1 MEKNDLLKHIA
12 ETGYNVGYTAKLHF
26 ASYELIEKIP
36 SLISFIS
43 MAFGIYALAF
53 EALSTKDISS
63 TLLVL
68 GIVGLYVSNRNS
80 DKIHYKIK
88 GDKLTNL
95 FNDLKRLNNEV
106 KAASDELTNFSYRLA
121 LIEEKFN
128 ENCSPNHIIFAT
140 WFAHYKFFWEQQTG
154 WIEEH
159 KEFGLFRDKI
169 PLTFWFSLIS
179 INSGFPVGISKLE
192 ICISSILNKY
202 LHKALIEF
210 P

>member
-1 MEKNDLLKHIA
+1 M
-12 ETGYNVGYTAKLHF
+12 KL
-26 ASYELIEKIP
+26 YQ
-36 SLISFIS
+36 
-43 MAFGIYALAF
+43 
-53 EALSTKDISS
+53 TKDISS

-140 WFAHYKFFWEQQTG
+140 GLPTISFFGNNKQV
-154 WIEEH
+154 
-159 KEFGLFRDKI
+159 GLKS
-169 PLTFWFSLIS
+169 TKSLA
-179 INSGFPVGISKLE
+179 FLE
-192 ICISSILNKY
+192 IKF
-202 LHKALIEF
+202 H
-210 P
+210 